1 VTGSPRPP
9 SIEPHLARAAA
20 VVHALVDRGQ
30 TLAVVESLTGGL
42 LAATFVEIA
51 GVSRVFRGGLVVY
64 ATDLKSSLAGVP
76 DELLAAR
83 GAVDPDVAVA
93 MAQGGRTRC
102 AADWALA
109 TTGVAGPDPQDG
121 KPVGLVYVAVAGP
134 DGAEARELSLEGNR
148 ATVRAGAVAAALD
161 LLTTHLAHDQTGG
174 AGCRC
179 RR

>member
-1 VTGSPRPP
+1 VTNPP
-9 SIEPHLARAAA
+9 GIEPHLVGAAA
-20 VVHALVDRGQ
+20 VVHTLVERGQ
-30 TLAVVESLTGGL
+30 TVAVVESLTGGL

-93 MAQGGRTRC
+93 MAEGGRVRC
-102 AADWALA
+102 SADWALA

-134 DGAEARELSLEGNR
+134 DETVVQELSLEGNR
-148 ATVRAGAVAAALD
+148 VAVRSGAVAAALD
-161 LLTTHLAHDQTGG
+161 LFAAALTP
-174 AGCRC
+174 
-179 RR
+179 

>member
-1 VTGSPRPP
+1 VTNPP
-9 SIEPHLARAAA
+9 GIEPHLVGAAA
-20 VVHALVDRGQ
+20 VVHTLVERGQ
-30 TLAVVESLTGGL
+30 TVAVVESLTGGL

-76 DELLAAR
+76 AELLAAR

-93 MAQGGRTRC
+93 MAEGGRVRC
-102 AADWALA
+102 SADWALA

-134 DGAEARELSLEGNR
+134 DETVVQELSLEGNR
-148 ATVRAGAVAAALD
+148 VAVRAGAVAAALD
-161 LLTTHLAHDQTGG
+161 LFAAALTP
-174 AGCRC
+174 
-179 RR
+179 